1 MAVEDL
7 YRPYRP
13 KRRTRAA
20 IARERGL
27 EPLADLIWLQNTKR
41 PLEEEA
47 EAYVSEEKGVADA
60 EAALAGAGDILAERI
75 ADEAAYR
82 KEIRRRTF
90 QKGILKS
97 AAKDE
102 KVPSVYEMYYGFE
115 EPAAKIAGH
124 RILAVNRG
132 EKEKFL
138 TVKLQAPE
146 EEILCY
152 LEKQVILRE
161 NPYTAP
167 LLREVIADSY
177 RRLIAPA
184 IEREIRG
191 ELTEKAEDGAIR
203 VFGEKSGTAADA
215 ASHCRAGG
223 AGLGSGLPHR
233 LQAGGGGRYRQGAG
247 HGGDSIPP
255 RPPTRQRSGRL
266 RKP

>member
-177 RRLIAPA
+177 RRLIAPTLP
-184 IEREIRG
+184 R
-191 ELTEKAEDGAIR
+191 
-203 VFGEKSGTAADA
+203 
-215 ASHCRAGG
+215 RAQV
-223 AGLGSGLPHR
+223 LR
-233 LQAGGGGRYRQGAG
+233 L
-247 HGGDSIPP
+247 IVPTPP
-255 RPPTRQRSGRL
+255 RRRFFPTGDCCGSSSPVSSSMKTGKFRSYIFFR
-266 RKP
+266 RTTHFPYPASIV